1 MDSYNTDQTQLKGET
16 KSYDAEANGTKL
28 DRIVLE
34 SPNNITQDEEIKGET
49 EHITM
54 LLSNDA
60 KAVDLNKQSQNGTK
74 KAVIDEALLQKRLT
88 MPLLTS
94 PSLGTQEFSIAPI
107 SPRSTTTTSMSASD
121 DLVDRENETLRERVV
136 ELERRLHDQN
146 DEVTCLRA
154 TLADALRRISSLEAG
169 KGNREVRLRASAISD
184 SPSGPHN
191 LNSSGGNLARR
202 PVSGTLSS
210 PLATHLNHGRDH
222 LLHQRHVGS
231 SPSRIVM
238 PMATASRRPVGSAVY
253 QSTGSLHS
261 DGHSSNS
268 MSPAPSPS
276 PTQALAQSTMKATKI
291 SSHHQK
297 IISPTQYATRAL
309 LPQRP
314 LSGSLSNLNLSTSR
328 KWNSTSDFR
337 EQSQLLNIRRQQA
350 GSLHSLRSP
359 FGSQQNISE
368 HTNHRHGTKDATYND
383 DEGIL
388 RIYIHGRP
396 IHLYLPTALMKS
408 GEYSVDRASSIPAQ
422 RPKIEWVYGYRGK
435 DARLNLHLLP
445 TGEMVYFVAA
455 VIVLFNA
462 DEHAQ
467 RHYLG
472 HTGEI
477 KCLTIHP
484 NRLLIASGQTF
495 GHNGREGKAHVRIWN
510 SVSLQTIHIL
520 GLSDL
525 VKHVVCLSFSKAD
538 GGNLLLTVDEGTDHT
553 LSIWDWSRS
562 DRGVKITET
571 KCSTETVVAAEFHP
585 LEAGSIVSIGKGH
598 VNFWQLDPTLLT
610 LSRKTGLFDVRDK
623 PKYVT
628 CLAFSYTGDLLT
640 GDSNGNLFVWGK
652 GYNAVTKALRKI
664 HDGPIFSI
672 CVLKDGGVITG
683 GGRDRKLVQLDAS
696 YKRSGVEAE
705 LPEHIGSVRTI
716 SQGKGSQLLLGT
728 TRNSILQ
735 GTFEL
740 SFHEIIT
747 SHVDDVW
754 AIAAHPHQS
763 QFLSAGYDHHI
774 HLWDT
779 LSHRA
784 IWSSSLGDHAQSAC
798 FSPSGDV
805 IVVAMTS
812 GKWMVLDSQTR
823 EVYGV
828 FQDGHDPIS
837 TSKFAPNGKFLAL
850 GSRDGIIYVY
860 QVSEDSKK
868 FTRMGRCLG
877 HSSPVT
883 HLDWSSDSNFIQS
896 NSREYELL
904 FWNASICRPMANAS
918 ALRDTEW
925 ATQTCII
932 GFNTMGVWP
941 ETYEGMDIRVC
952 ARSNNNNL
960 LVTGD
965 ELGHIR
971 LFSSP
976 PIHLKSLYHCV
987 GGHGSNVTNIDFIS
1001 DDMRFISAGG
1011 HDSALIQW
1019 TLF

>member
-1 MDSYNTDQTQLKGET
+1 MEDKPRIEENVSQLEDNK
-16 KSYDAEANGTKL
+16 
-28 DRIVLE
+28 LE
-34 SPNNITQDEEIKGET
+34 SAK
-49 EHITM
+49 M
-54 LLSNDA
+54 SALLSNDSSA
-60 KAVDLNKQSQNGTK
+60 ENCNKPNNVDSQKHNL
-74 KAVIDEALLQKRLT
+74 DEESLI
-88 MPLLTS
+88 TS
-94 PSLGTQEFSIAPI
+94 HYSGAQEFSATPI
-107 SPRSTTTTSMSASD
+107 SPQSTTTTSMSASD
-121 DLVDRENETLRERVV
+121 DLIERENETLRERVV
-136 ELERRLHDQN
+136 DLERRLHDQN

-169 KGNREVRLRASAISD
+169 KGAREVRLRASATGD
-184 SPSGPHN
+184 SPSGHVPHN
-191 LNSSGGNLARR
+191 RTNSGGNISRR
-202 PVSGTLSS
+202 QVTCTVSS
-210 PLATHLNHGRDH
+210 PITTPLNHGRDH
-222 LLHQRHVGS
+222 NLHHRPMGPNQ
-231 SPSRIVM
+231 SRTVL
-238 PMATASRRPVGSAVY
+238 PMTTSRRTVGSALY

-276 PTQALAQSTMKATKI
+276 PTHALAQNTVKASK
-291 SSHHQK
+291 K
-297 IISPTQYATRAL
+297 IISQAHYGPKSTLPT
-309 LPQRP
+309 RP

-328 KWNSTSDFR
+328 KWNSTNDFKD
-337 EQSQLLNIRRQQA
+337 QGPLSNIRRQQA

-359 FGSQQNISE
+359 FGSQQNINE
-368 HTNHRHGTKDATYND
+368 LANYRHGTKDASYND
-383 DEGIL
+383 VEGVIQ
-388 RIYIHGRP
+388 IYIHGHP
-396 IHLYLPTALMKS
+396 IHLHLPTPYIKS
-408 GEYSVDRASSIPAQ
+408 GEYSLEHSNPMPAH

-445 TGEMVYFVAA
+445 TGEIVYFVAA
-455 VIVLFNA
+455 VVVLFNA

-477 KCLTIHP
+477 KCITVHP
-484 NRLLIASGQTF
+484 NRLLIASGQSS
-495 GHNGREGKAHVRIWN
+495 GHNEKEGRAHIRIWN

-520 GLSDL
+520 GMSDL
-525 VKHVVCLSFSKAD
+525 IKQVVCLSFSKAD
-538 GGNLLLTVDEGTDHT
+538 GGNLLLSVDEGTDPT
-553 LSIWDWSRS
+553 LSIWDWSR

-585 LEAGSIVSIGKGH
+585 LEAGCIVSIGKGH
-598 VNFWQLDPTLLT
+598 VNFWQLDRTLFT
-610 LSRKTGLFDVRDK
+610 LCRKTGLFDIRDK

-652 GYNAVTKALRKI
+652 GYNAVTKAIRKI

-683 GGRDRKLVQLDAS
+683 GGKDRKLVLLDAS

-740 SFHEIIT
+740 SFREIIT
-747 SHVDDVW
+747 SHVDEIW
-754 AIAAHPHQS
+754 AIAPHPNQS
-763 QFLSAGYDHHI
+763 QFLSAGYDNHI

-828 FQDGHDPIS
+828 FQDGREPIQAV
-837 TSKFAPNGKFLAL
+837 KFSPNGKLLAL
-850 GSRDGIIYVY
+850 GSHDGIIYMY
-860 QVSEDSKK
+860 QVSESTKK

-883 HLDWSSDSNFIQS
+883 HLDWSKDSNFIQS

-904 FWNASICRPMANAS
+904 FWNASICRPMSDAS
-918 ALRDTEW
+918 ILRDTNW

-932 GFNTMGVWP
+932 GCNTIGVWP
-941 ETYEGMDIRVC
+941 ESYDGTDVRVC
-952 ARSNNNNL
+952 AKSKTNNL
-960 LVTGD
+960 LVAGD
-965 ELGHIR
+965 EGGCIR
-971 LFSSP
+971 LFTSP
-976 PIHLKSLYHCV
+976 AIHLKSLYHYT

-1001 DDMRFISAGG
+1001 DDARFISAGG

-1019 TLF
+1019 SLF